1 MIILMKVIKR
11 DGREVKFDKSKIFNA
26 VSKAVIEVDG
36 EINQS
41 SIDLCN
47 KIANEIENIKVDKLS
62 VEEIQD
68 MVEELLAS
76 SDRKDIA
83 KAYIRYRYDREKSRA
98 VMNDLETRYKQ
109 ICKLIR
115 GQDEDSKKENS
126 NKDTRITPTMRD
138 YIAGFTCRR
147 MATDIIL
154 PPDIVEAHN
163 KGEIHYHDTDYSP
176 LMPMPNCCLINLED
190 MLQNGTVM
198 SETLIEKP
206 KSLRTGCTVTTQIV
220 TQVANSQYGFKLPY

>member
-1 MIILMKVIKR
+1 MVKNVVKR
-11 DGREVKFDKSKIFNA
+11 DGRVVGFNEDKIVNA
-26 VSKAVIEVDG
+26 VLKAFKDVDSDITEDSKDIAV
-36 EINQS
+36 
-41 SIDLCN
+41 
-47 KIANEIENIKVDKLS
+47 KIANEISSSKSDELS

-176 LMPMPNCCLINLED
+176 LMPMPNCCLINLAD
-190 MLQNGTVM
+190 MLQNGTVI

-206 KSLRTGCTVTTQIV
+206 KSFRTCCTITTQIV
-220 TQVANSQYGFKLPY
+220 TQVASSQYGFKLPY